1 MDGRIKATT
10 GRTESEGG
18 TSFLAIIAIVI
29 VLIISYLFYNK
40 ELTNYEC
47 HNCGAKMVEKTDSK
61 PGNKVYCCSTFPIC
75 RNTFYYK

>member
-1 MDGRIKATT
+1 MDRKRKATIIE
-10 GRTESEGG
+10 GESERG
-18 TSFLAIIAIVI
+18 TGFLAIIAIVI